1 MWTIV
6 WVLFIPWGAQEVT
19 FGFRS
24 SPFKMSNL
32 LGPGNPSED
41 AAGHK
46 LFFLTWAPGSKA
58 SLDCIINIQN
68 FYNFIQMLR
77 AEEQCPY
84 ILLL

>member
-1 MWTIV
+1 M

-41 AAGHK
+41 VAGHK
-46 LFFLTWAPGSKA
+46 LLLPNLSTWQQGQFG
-58 SLDCIINIQN
+58 L
-68 FYNFIQMLR
+68 YNQYS
-77 AEEQCPY
+77 E
-84 ILLL
+84 LL